1 MGSSIVTGVQNCI
14 VSSLNLAPVSRDM
27 AALRTLFAA
36 SMVAV
41 WSAASGNFLAS
52 KKDARFIEHSYGSN
66 MSDGNR
72 SGEQDAMKEVS
83 GTGKGLLGNV
93 EHLVDKE
100 AYHIAKKSEPF
111 ILHNENRS
119 GEQDAMKEVSGTSGG
134 GLFGFI
140 GSTVDKTIKAAW
152 HATKKAA
159 HVVSKGV
166 EKTWKITKKT
176 AGLGAK
182 GVEGG
187 YKMGKK
193 ILFGGKH

>member
-1 MGSSIVTGVQNCI
+1 MG
-14 VSSLNLAPVSRDM
+14 
-27 AALRTLFAA
+27 TLFAA

-83 GTGKGLLGNV
+83 GT
-93 EHLVDKE
+93 
-100 AYHIAKKSEPF
+100 
-111 ILHNENRS
+111 
-119 GEQDAMKEVSGTSGG
+119 SGG
-134 GLFGFI
+134 GLFGWI
-140 GSTVDKTIKAAW
+140 GNKVDKTIQGAW

-159 HVVSKGV
+159 GVVSNGV
-166 EKTWKITKKT
+166 EKTWHYTKKA

-187 YKMGKK
+187 Y
-193 ILFGGKH
+193 

>member
-1 MGSSIVTGVQNCI
+1 MGSSGSSIVTGVQNCI

-100 AYHIAKKSEPF
+100 AYHIA
-111 ILHNENRS
+111 
-119 GEQDAMKEVSGTSGG
+119 MKEVSGTSGG
-134 GLFGFI
+134 GLFGFV

-159 HVVSKGV
+159 HKVG
-166 EKTWKITKKT
+166 
-176 AGLGAK
+176 K

-187 YKMGKK
+187 YKKMKK
-193 ILFGGKH
+193 TLFGVKR